1 MSIIEVNNLCRNFTY
16 YEKDAGLRGSF
27 HNFFARKEV
36 VKEAVKNVSFKIE
49 AGTTVGFLG
58 PNGAGKTT
66 TLKMLAGIMHPSSGD
81 ARVLGHVP
89 WLRKKDFRMRIA
101 IVMGQRSQ
109 LWPDLPAIESFDL
122 NRTIYEIDRVEYK
135 RTLDELVSLF
145 GIKDQLNVQ
154 VRRLSLGERMKMEM
168 IASLLHRPEV
178 LYLDEPTI
186 GLDIISQQ
194 AIRDLLRGLN
204 ARFGTT
210 VMLTSHYLSDIE
222 DLCERIILIN
232 HGSVVYDGLLS
243 GVNEKLADRK
253 TVTLMFSESVSESR
267 LAGFS
272 GFTGIENGRARFE
285 IDRSDVRSFSRRAL
299 EELPVIDL
307 TIEDMP
313 LEAGIARLYR
323 GETSDE

>member
-1 MSIIEVNNLCRNFTY
+1 
-16 YEKDAGLRGSF
+16 
-27 HNFFARKEV
+27 
-36 VKEAVKNVSFKIE
+36 
-49 AGTTVGFLG
+49 
-58 PNGAGKTT
+58 
-66 TLKMLAGIMHPSSGD
+66 
-81 ARVLGHVP
+81 
-89 WLRKKDFRMRIA
+89 
-101 IVMGQRSQ
+101 
-109 LWPDLPAIESFDL
+109 
-122 NRTIYEIDRVEYK
+122 
-135 RTLDELVSLF
+135 LDELVSLF

-186 GLDIISQQ
+186 GLDIISRQ

-253 TVTLMFSESVSESR
+253 TVALMFSESVSESR

-272 GFTGIENGRARFE
+272 GFTGIENGHARFE

>member
-1 MSIIEVNNLCRNFTY
+1 MSIIEINNLCRNFSY
-16 YEKDAGLRGSF
+16 YQKDSGLRGSF
-27 HNFFARKEV
+27 HNLFARKEI
-36 VKEAVKNVSFKIE
+36 VKEAVKDVSFSIE

-81 ARVLGHVP
+81 ARVMGHVP

-122 NRTIYEIDRVEYK
+122 NRTIYEIDRAAYK
-135 RTLDELVSLF
+135 RTLDELVDLF
-145 GIKDQLNVQ
+145 GIKEQLSVQ
-154 VRRLSLGERMKMEM
+154 VRRLSLGERMKMEI

-232 HGSVVYDGLLS
+232 HGIVVYDGALA

-253 TVTLMFSESVSESR
+253 IVRLMFSESVSEGT

-272 GFTGIENGRARFE
+272 GFSGLEDGYASFE
-285 IDRSDVRSFSRRAL
+285 IERAEVRAFSRRAL
-299 EELPVIDL
+299 DELPVMDL

-323 GETSDE
+323 GETSHE

>member
-1 MSIIEVNNLCRNFTY
+1 MSIIEVKNLSRNFTY
-16 YEKDAGLRGSF
+16 YEKDAGLKGSF
-27 HNFFARKEV
+27 NNFFARKTV
-36 VKEAVKNVSFKIE
+36 VKEAVKNVTFNIE

-81 ARVLGHVP
+81 ARVMGHVP

-122 NRTIYEIDRVEYK
+122 NRAIYEIDRTEY
-135 RTLDELVSLF
+135 RTTLDELVDLF
-145 GIKDQLNVQ
+145 GIKDQLGVQ
-154 VRRLSLGERMKMEM
+154 VRRLSLGERMKMEI

-232 HGSVVYDGLLS
+232 HGSVVYDGPLA

-253 TVTLMFSESVSESR
+253 IVRLKFSESVAGNT

-272 GFTGIENGRARFE
+272 GFRGLEDGYASFE
-285 IDRSDVRSFSRRAL
+285 IERSDVRAFSRRAL
-299 EELPVIDL
+299 DELPVVDL

-323 GETSDE
+323 GETSHE

>member
-16 YEKDAGLRGSF
+16 YEKDSGLRGSF
-27 HNFFARKEV
+27 NNFFARKTI
-36 VKEAVKNVSFKIE
+36 VKEAVKNVSFNIE

-81 ARVLGHVP
+81 ALVMGQVP
-89 WLRKKDFRMRIA
+89 WLRKKNFRMRIA

-122 NRTIYEIDRVEYK
+122 NRTIYEIGRTDYK
-135 RTLDELVSLF
+135 KTLEELVELF
-145 GIKDQLNVQ
+145 GIKEQLNVQ
-154 VRRLSLGERMKMEM
+154 VRRLSLGERMKMEI

-232 HGSVVYDGLLS
+232 HGSVVYDGPLA

-253 TVTLMFSESVSESR
+253 IVRLMFSESVSESR

-272 GFTGIENGRARFE
+272 GFSGIENGYASYEIERA
-285 IDRSDVRSFSRRAL
+285 DVRAFSRRAL

-323 GETSDE
+323 GEASHE